1 MSTVWVQRVLG
12 IHFSQYGAHMRCTQI
27 PVHAVLHLQSHAVLK
42 TYRAV
47 QSPTRTSRTDMDMRG
62 PRVRAHAGPLPQQR
76 TEYTQTGRHRYPRGR
91 RTGIHT
97 DPRPRLPEYIHA
109 FPRPVSIS
117 HVQPYTES
125 AAGRPDPDTRQRA
138 VGYDTADRRI
148 ACLPC
153 CLHSSGVV
161 EHPHAPGRGQMLQVL
176 HATIVPG
183 QTRET
188 GGAS

>member
-1 MSTVWVQRVLG
+1 MYWVCT
-12 IHFSQYGAHMRCTQI
+12 FQYVAHMRCTQYT
-27 PVHAVLHLQSHAVLK
+27 VLHLQSHAVLK
-42 TYRAV
+42 THARCGTSHRPGPVGPIWICADRACARMRDRFHNREPSTPRPGATGTAVDV
-47 QSPTRTSRTDMDMRG
+47 Q
-62 PRVRAHAGPLPQQR
+62 V
-76 TEYTQTGRHRYPRGR
+76 
-91 RTGIHT
+91 HT

-117 HVQPYTES
+117 HVQPYTDS

>member
-1 MSTVWVQRVLG
+1 
-12 IHFSQYGAHMRCTQI
+12 MRCTQYT
-27 PVHAVLHLQSHAVLK
+27 VLHLQSHAVLK
-42 TYRAV
+42 TRAV
-47 QSPTRTSRTDMDMRG
+47 QSHRPGRG
-62 PRVRAHAGPLPQQR
+62 PVGPIWRYSHRPGPVGPIWRYARTARARACGTATFHNTQQR
-76 TEYTQTGRHRYPRGR
+76 TEYTQTGRHRYR
-91 RTGIHT
+91 RVDVQVHT

-117 HVQPYTES
+117 HVQPYTDS

>member
-1 MSTVWVQRVLG
+1 
-12 IHFSQYGAHMRCTQI
+12 MRCTQYT
-27 PVHAVLHLQSHAVLK
+27 VLHLQSHARNAVLK
-42 TYRAV
+42 THAV
-47 QSPTRTSRTDMDMRG
+47 QSPTNHRPGRARRRTDMDLLG

-76 TEYTQTGRHRYPRGR
+76 TEYTQTGRHRYRG
-91 RTGIHT
+91 IDVQVHT

-117 HVQPYTES
+117 HVQPYTDS

-161 EHPHAPGRGQMLQVL
+161 EHPHAPGGDRCCKYCMLRLYPVK
-176 HATIVPG
+176 PG
-183 QTRET
+183 RPAERRKSTLPRWR
-188 GGAS
+188 